1 MLSKTSVMYEKG
13 SMMMGCEE
21 DIEGTDE
28 DEKELEE
35 EEEEEVVVL
44 VVALEGT
51 PESSARL
58 N

>member
-13 SMMMGCEE
+13 SMVMGREE

-35 EEEEEVVVL
+35 EEELVVL